1 MGNFD
6 YHHLGKYIILFT
18 IVLLYIMY
26 PTMHGVEIIWNR
38 KEPGLHSAISLTY
51 TRFLQLRAC
60 QPFVLFA
67 PYNLKKD
74 NLSEIKS
81 TPFYFD
87 HLTYTDLIFYIYAL
101 FIYCILA

>member
-18 IVLLYIMY
+18 IVLFLMYIMY

-67 PYNLKKD
+67 ALKD

-81 TPFYFD
+81 ITFYFD
-87 HLTYTDLIFYIYAL
+87 L
-101 FIYCILA
+101 